1 MPARTVVLAMLPP
14 ARGGPRPARASGQRP
29 RTRIMDS
36 DFKLG
41 FKFRVTVTVTARFKF
56 LRVSRDGHAGTSLRI
71 RGLVTRLAGGSRMDS
86 GTEPRAVLVAQPGGG
101 SPDGTGNRTS
111 VTRAGRRLK

>member
-1 MPARTVVLAMLPP
+1 MLPP
-14 ARGGPRPARASGQRP
+14 ARGGPRPAQAGGKRP

-56 LRVSRDGHAGTSLRI
+56 LRVSRDGHAGTSLRV
-71 RGLVTRLAGGSRMDS
+71 RGLDSLA
-86 GTEPRAVLVAQPGGG
+86 EAAWIPGQ
-101 SPDGTGNRTS
+101 SP
-111 VTRAGRRLK
+111 ALY

>member
-1 MPARTVVLAMLPP
+1 MDARTNSG
-14 ARGGPRPARASGQRP
+14 ARDASAGPGRATARQARAGGQLP

-56 LRVSRDGHAGTSLRI
+56 LRVSRDGHT
-71 RGLVTRLAGGSRMDS
+71 V
-86 GTEPRAVLVAQPGGG
+86 RA
-101 SPDGTGNRTS
+101 
-111 VTRAGRRLK
+111 